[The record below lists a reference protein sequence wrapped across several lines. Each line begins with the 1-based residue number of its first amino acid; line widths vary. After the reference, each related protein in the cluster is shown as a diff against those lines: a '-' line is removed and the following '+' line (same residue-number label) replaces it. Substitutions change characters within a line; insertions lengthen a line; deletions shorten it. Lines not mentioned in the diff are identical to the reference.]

1 MDAAWYAGAQV
12 LAGVVAALA
21 CRFVIVAKPEAAP
34 AAAGRALAAAIVVEV
49 LFTFALAY
57 TVLNVATSKAH
68 PNNSF
73 YGLAIGLVVLAG
85 ATAVGGISGGAFN
98 PAVGLGVIVAGLAS
112 WQMLWV
118 YLFAT
123 LLGGALAGYVFRYL
137 NPDDVD
143 KRPAITLPKK
153 VPAGRRAS
161 PDPRKEGHLLTAVR
175 VGSRRPSYSERAA
188 TWRGPSSL
196 GGVVRRNAGVGD
208 QRGKRR
214 DHDRAADL
222 DGQHDPVPVELPEAD
237 RRLGVDPEPLGEVGA
252 EDRGAHADQQGDDY
266 ADALTAGQHQPTEHT
281 HDGTDQC
288 RTDDVVDLH
297 ANGSLRRR

>member
-1 MDAAWYAGAQV
+1 MPAFRCSR
-12 LAGVVAALA
+12 ALSRPA

-73 YGLAIGLVVLAG
+73 YGLAIGLVLVG
-85 ATAVGGISGGAFN
+85 AFAVGSISGGAFN

-112 WQMLWV
+112 WQTLWV

-123 LLGGALAGYVFRYL
+123 LLGGALAGFAFRYL

-143 KRPAITLPKK
+143 KPILATSPKK

-161 PDPRKEGHLLTAVR
+161 
-175 VGSRRPSYSERAA
+175 
-188 TWRGPSSL
+188 
-196 GGVVRRNAGVGD
+196 
-208 QRGKRR
+208 
-214 DHDRAADL
+214 
-222 DGQHDPVPVELPEAD
+222 
-237 RRLGVDPEPLGEVGA
+237 
-252 EDRGAHADQQGDDY
+252 
-266 ADALTAGQHQPTEHT
+266 
-281 HDGTDQC
+281 
-288 RTDDVVDLH
+288 
-297 ANGSLRRR
+297 